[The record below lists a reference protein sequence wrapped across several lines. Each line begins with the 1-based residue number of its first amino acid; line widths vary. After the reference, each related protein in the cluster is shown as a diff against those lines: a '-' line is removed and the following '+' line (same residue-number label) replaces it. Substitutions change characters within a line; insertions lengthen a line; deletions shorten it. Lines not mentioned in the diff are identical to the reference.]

1 MIELII
7 YEVNFLTFEKIYLRK
22 KPKAIL
28 HKEIK
33 VKSINTVAQTDLNEI
48 P

>member
-1 MIELII
+1 MIELTI
-7 YEVNFLTFEKIYLRK
+7 YEVNFLTFEKIHLRK

-33 VKSINTVAQTDLNEI
+33 VKSINTAAQTDLNEI